1 MTRKGLCPR
10 PGSRVLA
17 LVFLLL
23 LISAVSAGVIRHR
36 PGPSGH
42 PALLEATIDELQAGL
57 ASRRFTS
64 VDLVKAYIARIHE
77 VNDTLHA
84 VTEINPDA
92 LAIARELDNER
103 LRGSFRGPLHGLP
116 ILIKNN
122 IATNDSMNTTAGSWA
137 LVGAKVPRDA
147 TVAQKLR
154 AAGAILLGKTN
165 LSQWAHFRSVNT
177 TNGWSAYGGQSYGPY
192 FPKQDPWGSSSGS
205 GISSAL
211 GLALGCLGTETDGS
225 IVDPADFNNIVGI
238 KPTVGLTSRH
248 LVIPVSEHQDT
259 VGPLT
264 RTVKDGAHI
273 LRIIAGADPLD
284 NYTSSIPQG
293 KVPDFVAACQL
304 SALSGVR
311 LGVPSNVLSILSTN
325 TTEPILESFYGAFD
339 ILQAAGATIV
349 EDTNFTSAAEF
360 ESSQLPTII
369 LEADF
374 VVNLQDYLSSLTYN
388 PNNISSLADLRRFT
402 QSFPL
407 EDYPQR
413 DTGLWDQAL
422 QNWNN
427 TSPQFWPAYQQNLVY
442 GDEGGLLGALKRY
455 DLDAVI
461 LPTHFSS
468 SFAATVGAPIV
479 SVPMGFYPAGTP
491 VSTDPW
497 GLVEAA
503 PNIPF
508 GLSFLGARFDDAK
521 LIGMAYAYEQRT
533 KIRNKVSPYI
543 VPQTEIR
550 DVVKS
555 RVKYMQ

>member
-1 MTRKGLCPR
+1 M
-10 PGSRVLA
+10 
-17 LVFLLL
+17 FLLL
-23 LISAVSAGVIRHR
+23 FGVVSAGVFRQS
-36 PGPSGH
+36 PEPSGY
-42 PALLEATIDELQAGL
+42 PSLLETTIEELQAGL
-57 ASRRFTS
+57 TSKRFTS
-64 VDLVKAYIARIHE
+64 TDLVKAYIARIHE
-77 VNDTLHA
+77 VNNALHA

-92 LAIARELDNER
+92 LAIARRLDNER
-103 LRGSFRGPLHGLP
+103 LGGSTRGPLHGLP

-122 IATNDSMNTTAGSWA
+122 GQADADLIHQLVLGA

-177 TNGWSAYGGQSYGPY
+177 SNGWSAHGGQSYGPY
-192 FPKQDPWGSSSGS
+192 FPKEDPWGSSSGS

-238 KPTVGLTSRH
+238 KPST
-248 LVIPVSEHQDT
+248 
-259 VGPLT
+259 
-264 RTVKDGAHI
+264 TVKDGAHI
-273 LRIIAGADPLD
+273 LQVIAGIDPLD
-284 NYTSSIPQG
+284 NYTSSIPDG

-311 LGVPSNVLSILSTN
+311 LGVPSNVLSILSDN
-325 TTEPILESFYGAFD
+325 TTEPILDSFYGTLD
-339 ILQAAGATIV
+339 ILQEAGATVV
-349 EDTNFTSAAEF
+349 EGTNFTSAAEF
-360 ESSQLPTII
+360 ESSQLPTTI

-374 VVNLQDYLSSLTYN
+374 VVNLREYLSSLIYN
-388 PNNISSLADLRRFT
+388 PNNITTLADLRTFT
-402 QSFPL
+402 QTSPL
-407 EDYPQR
+407 EDYPDR
-413 DTGLWDQAL
+413 DAGLWDAAL
-422 QNWNN
+422 RNWNN
-427 TSPQFWPAYQQNLVY
+427 TSPQFWPAYQQNLFY
-442 GDEGGLLGALKRY
+442 GDEGGLLGALERH

-479 SVPMGFYPAGTP
+479 SVPMGFYPNDFP
-491 VSTDPW
+491 VSKNSW

-521 LIGMAYAYEQRT
+521 LIGMAYA
-533 KIRNKVSPYI
+533 
-543 VPQTEIR
+543 
-550 DVVKS
+550 
-555 RVKYMQ
+555 

>member
-1 MTRKGLCPR
+1 M
-10 PGSRVLA
+10 
-17 LVFLLL
+17 FLLL
-23 LISAVSAGVIRHR
+23 FGVVSAGVFRQS
-36 PGPSGH
+36 PEPSGY
-42 PALLEATIDELQAGL
+42 PSLLETTIEELQAGL
-57 ASRRFTS
+57 TSKRFTS
-64 VDLVKAYIARIHE
+64 TDLVKAYIARIHE
-77 VNDTLHA
+77 VNNALHA

-92 LAIARELDNER
+92 LAIARRLDNER
-103 LRGSFRGPLHGLP
+103 LGGSTRGPLHGLP

-122 IATNDSMNTTAGSWA
+122 VADADLIHQLVLGA

-177 TNGWSAYGGQSYGPY
+177 SNGWSAHGGQSYGPY
-192 FPKQDPWGSSSGS
+192 FPKEDPWGSSSGS

-225 IVDPADFNNIVGI
+225 IVDPADFNNITKLTVEG
-238 KPTVGLTSRH
+238 VGLTSRH

-273 LRIIAGADPLD
+273 LQVIAGIDPLD
-284 NYTSSIPQG
+284 NYTSSIPDG

-311 LGVPSNVLSILSTN
+311 LGVPSNVLSILSDN
-325 TTEPILESFYGAFD
+325 TTEPILDSFYGTLD
-339 ILQAAGATIV
+339 ILQEAGATVV
-349 EDTNFTSAAEF
+349 EGTNFTSAAEF
-360 ESSQLPTII
+360 ESSQLPTTI

-374 VVNLQDYLSSLTYN
+374 VVNLREYLSSLIYN
-388 PNNISSLADLRRFT
+388 PNNITTLADLRTFT
-402 QSFPL
+402 QTSPL
-407 EDYPQR
+407 EDYPDR
-413 DTGLWDQAL
+413 DAGLWDAAL
-422 QNWNN
+422 RNWNN
-427 TSPQFWPAYQQNLVY
+427 TSPQFWPAYQQNLFY
-442 GDEGGLLGALKRY
+442 GDEGGLLGALERH

-479 SVPMGFYPAGTP
+479 SVPMGFYPNDFP
-491 VSTDPW
+491 VSKNSW

-521 LIGMAYAYEQRT
+521 LIGMAYA
-533 KIRNKVSPYI
+533 
-543 VPQTEIR
+543 
-550 DVVKS
+550 
-555 RVKYMQ
+555 

>member
-1 MTRKGLCPR
+1 MLQSLWGRFRQKLKALSIEYILPQDRSAEASYELLPTSTSPDPQVAMTRKSTFPHAGFL
-10 PGSRVLA
+10 VLF
-17 LVFLLL
+17 LVPLL
-23 LISAVSAGVIRHR
+23 LIGVVSAG
-36 PGPSGH
+36 
-42 PALLEATIDELQAGL
+42 
-57 ASRRFTS
+57 
-64 VDLVKAYIARIHE
+64 AYVARIHE

-92 LAIARELDNER
+92 LAIASQLDDER
-103 LRGSFRGPLHGLP
+103 VGGLTRGPLHGLP

-165 LSQWAHFRSVNT
+165 LSQWANFRSLNT
-177 TNGWSAYGGQSYGPY
+177 SNGWSAYGGQSYGPY
-192 FPKQDPWGSSSGS
+192 FPKEDPWGSSSGS

-248 LVIPVSEHQDT
+248 LVIPISEHQDT
-259 VGPLT
+259 VGTLA
-264 RTVKDGAHI
+264 RTVKDGAQI
-273 LRIIAGADPLD
+273 LQIIAGVDPLD
-284 NYTSSIPQG
+284 NYTSSIPG
-293 KVPDFVAACQL
+293 GSVPDFVAACQL

-311 LGVPSNVLSILSTN
+311 LGIPSNVISILSTN
-325 TTEPILESFYGAFD
+325 TTEPIVDSFYEHWTFY
-339 ILQAAGATIV
+339 
-349 EDTNFTSAAEF
+349 EK
-360 ESSQLPTII
+360 QLPTII

-374 VVNLQDYLSSLTYN
+374 VVNLQQYLSSLIYN
-388 PNNISSLADLRRFT
+388 PNNITSLADLRRFT

-407 EDYPQR
+407 EDYPDR
-413 DTGLWDQAL
+413 DTGVWDAAL

-427 TSPQFWPAYQQNLVY
+427 TSPQFWPAYQQNLFY
-442 GDEGGLLGALKRY
+442 GDDGGLLGTLKSY
-455 DLDAVI
+455 NLDAVI

-479 SVPMGFYPAGTP
+479 SVPMGFYPIGSP
-491 VSTDPW
+491 VSKNSW
-497 GLVEAA
+497 NLIEAA

-533 KIRNKVSPYI
+533 HVRDKVSPYI
-543 VPQTEIR
+543 VPETEIG
-550 DVVKS
+550 DVLWT
-555 RVKYMQ
+555 